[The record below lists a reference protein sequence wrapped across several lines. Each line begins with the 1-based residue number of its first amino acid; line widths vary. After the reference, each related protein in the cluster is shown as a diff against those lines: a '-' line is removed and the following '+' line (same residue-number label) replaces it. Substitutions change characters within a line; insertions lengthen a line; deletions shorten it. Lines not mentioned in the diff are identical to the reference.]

1 MPPLPSTVGLA
12 VLFFWAG
19 QTVNTLMPNAT
30 LMLAWTEGTAVHS
43 LSGLGVPHYRRKRHI
58 SARDM
63 SALLDYHN
71 HIRASVHPPAANME
85 YMGCDGHPQT
95 ILNKPVEVDFG
106 AVGTGTWGSP
116 AEKNQQLTIWD
127 ERLARSAEAWA
138 TQCIWAHGP
147 SQLMRYVGQN
157 LAIHSGRYRSVV
169 DLVKSWSEEKR
180 HYLFPAPKDCSPHCP
195 WRCSGPVC
203 SHYTQM
209 VWASSNRLGC
219 AIHTCGSISVWGSTW
234 HQAVYLVCNYAIKDS
249 KISSSDLAL
258 QLGPTPYLAG
268 ESFEDQDGNSSFP

>member
-1 MPPLPSTVGLA
+1 MSLLPGTVGLA
-12 VLFFWAG
+12 GLLFWAG
-19 QTVNTLMPNAT
+19 QTVNTLVPDAT
-30 LMLAWTEGTAVHS
+30 LALARTEGTAVWPV
-43 LSGLGVPHYRRKRHI
+43 SGLGVPRYRRKRHI

-71 HIRASVHPPAANME
+71 HLRASVHPPAANME
-85 YMGCDGHPQT
+85 YM
-95 ILNKPVEVDFG
+95 V
-106 AVGTGTWGSP
+106 
-116 AEKNQQLTIWD
+116 WD

-157 LAIHSGRYRSVV
+157 LSIHSGRYRSVV
-169 DLVKSWSEEKR
+169 DLVKSWSAEKR
-180 HYLFPAPKDCSPHCP
+180 HYLFPAPKDCTPRCP

-219 AIHTCGSISVWGSTW
+219 ALHTCGSIKVWGRTW
-234 HQAVYLVCNYAIKDS
+234 RHAVYLVCNYVIKCGASLSKRKTHSSQEHMLPSGRQTAQERQEGWSEPAQLLLPDS
-249 KISSSDLAL
+249 PISCGKRGPEVCIHES
-258 QLGPTPYLAG
+258 LGNTEKG
-268 ESFEDQDGNSSFP
+268 E